1 MKAEKKE
8 KKFEQNCSTLVPEQP
23 ERVQFSLFHPD
34 TKLFSEMNTIG
45 MLVKNLKYGTHIS
58 CSKV

>member
-8 KKFEQNCSTLVPEQP
+8 KYSYKVAALWSQSNLSVNNF
-23 ERVQFSLFHPD
+23 LFHPD

-58 CSKV
+58 RSKV